1 MADSPDHRPAETA
14 PSSRLPYVWDYDID
28 EQQFRQLLAGELRIG
43 RLDRKWAAVRLIEH
57 APYAEI
63 IRLLGFRGLA
73 RGWPEWRSFVR
84 SKSRRRG
91 LDFLVDWL
99 PRAHPELLGPA

>member
-1 MADSPDHRPAETA
+1 MA
-14 PSSRLPYVWDYDID
+14 PSPEERAAAAPPGKRLPYVWDYDID
-28 EQQFRQLLAGELRIG
+28 EGRFRQLLAGELRIG

-63 IRLLGFRGLA
+63 VRLLGFGQLV
-73 RGWPEWRSFVR
+73 RGWPEWRGFVR

-91 LDFLVDWL
+91 LDFLVAWL
-99 PRAHPELLGPA
+99 PRAHPELLGSE